1 MNREGSDPMAAKATS
16 AAISKATTSQQPQGS
31 QVKERSTAGKGRG
44 GKKASSK
51 SPKEGKSVKVKSQGT
66 GASKGGGGA
75 SVDRPKSCHRPAPM
89 LDLRGNEKAKVGN
102 SLPMDGGPLIPP
114 GMLPISRSAGT
125 RDPHSHSQTA
135 AATPSPPPELD
146 QRATAFGSSG
156 VTGTGSH
163 TTTLLEKNN
172 KATYGGR
179 ATTSSK
185 LAEQSLPEVAS
196 TLPTDNVNKVG
207 KWAGTGEG
215 LEKVGGGKSRKN
227 AAASSSSSCS
237 PRGGGSKSVMTKGG
251 GSPRGGGG
259 GGTSSATG
267 PLKTSPSRAKSARR
281 GKSASPSKSTKAG
294 PERSNKSRKQAARSV
309 SKISSRGKATAAGG
323 SGIGAKSNK
332 QKSRTEAKSRR

>member
-16 AAISKATTSQQPQGS
+16 AAISKATTQPSQPQGS

-51 SPKEGKSVKVKSQGT
+51 SPKEGKSVKEEEEPVWTAQKAAT
-66 GASKGGGGA
+66 AR
-75 SVDRPKSCHRPAPM
+75 RPCSTCAAMRRRKWATVCRWTA
-89 LDLRGNEKAKVGN
+89 
-102 SLPMDGGPLIPP
+102 GPLIPP

-125 RDPHSHSQTA
+125 RDPHSHSQTAA